1 MLKTLE
7 VGSKKETVNEGLGIS
22 DERADE
28 ISKKL
33 SENVEHIK
41 EVLEDGE
48 LTKIDLIEIS
58 LAYAQNLEKFALQ
71 LQHFFELRFKRE
83 MKEALQM
90 FKMLR
95 SMAGNAS
102 GERKTEG
109 GFHLPY

>member
-1 MLKTLE
+1 M
-7 VGSKKETVNEGLGIS
+7 
-22 DERADE
+22 R
-28 ISKKL
+28 
-33 SENVEHIK
+33 ENVKHIK
-41 EVLEDGE
+41 EVLEDDE
-48 LTKIDLIEIS
+48 STKIDLIEIS